1 MRHLTLAILFLAL
14 ALSSCVAQRRA
25 PTPSANTSPAPTSDS
40 TKSPAPTAPS
50 TTTIQRVNE
59 STPLFKRA
67 NIPGFTDI
75 QEGTNGIAL

>member
-1 MRHLTLAILFLAL
+1 MKKIILTILVIVLTAC
-14 ALSSCVAQRRA
+14 ARQDA
-25 PTPSANTSPAPTSDS
+25 PTPTANA
-40 TKSPAPTAPS
+40 SPAPTAPS